1 MRLLRR
7 GRRARRPE
15 EPAGSPGSAGSAGSA
30 GSGDDEATVR
40 LARRRFARRRW
51 VRRWLA
57 WRRLVGAVLGVG
69 LLAGAGWLVFGSSV
83 LAVSGVR
90 VEGTHVLTPSVVRR
104 AAQVPLGGPLA
115 TADLSAVTRRVARLP
130 AVKSVDVSRSW
141 PDSVRIDV
149 TERRAVAALED
160 AGSGR
165 LRGVDDQG
173 VVFRSYRHRPAG
185 LPVIREAKGAG
196 AEAVAEA
203 ARVAASLPASVAS
216 KVADVEVRTV
226 DTISLRLH
234 NGRLVRWGSAEES
247 TDKGRVLAVLLDRKA
262 AFYDVSVPGQP
273 VIRP

>member
-1 MRLLRR
+1 M
-7 GRRARRPE
+7 PSVPP
-15 EPAGSPGSAGSAGSA
+15 EPAAPA

-51 VRRWLA
+51 VGRWLA
-57 WRRLVGAVLGVG
+57 WRRLVGVVLGVG
-69 LLAGAGWLVFGSSV
+69 LVAGALWLVFGSSV

-115 TADLSAVTRRVARLP
+115 TADLSAVTRRVERLP
-130 AVKSVDVSRSW
+130 SVKSVDVSRSW

-149 TERRAVAALED
+149 TERQPVAAVED
-160 AGSGR
+160 PGSGR
-165 LRGVDDQG
+165 LRGVDEDG
-173 VVFRSYRHRPAG
+173 VVFRSYLHRPAG

-196 AEAVAEA
+196 AEALAEA
-203 ARVAASLPASVAS
+203 ARVAGSLPASVAS
-216 KVADVEVRTV
+216 KVAYVEVRTV